1 MGVSAHARRSTG
13 VVWRRVIDARHGRC
27 APSPVM
33 DGSLQITCRNFQH
46 SLDLDALIR
55 RRADELDDAAGH
67 RLTSCHVVVE
77 LGHEHRGAA
86 RMFHVHIDMTM
97 PEAVIAVDREP
108 RDRHTHTDAKV
119 AVRDAFDAAKRQVTE
134 WEHKRYGHP

>member
-1 MGVSAHARRSTG
+1 
-13 VVWRRVIDARHGRC
+13 
-27 APSPVM
+27 M